1 LILQLAD
8 TYPVERLCECLQV
21 SKSAFY
27 AYRAKQTYQ
36 PTPQKLKLIE
46 ATKRLFDEHE
56 RRYGSRRLV
65 LDLQEQGFAV
75 GRHQLRKI
83 MLDSQLKAIQPRSF
97 VPRTTNSNH
106 DGPYSPNLLLDRPP
120 PIRPGEVLVGDITYL
135 PLVNGEWA
143 YLAGWLDLF
152 SRKLSGWTVDDNM
165 EEELVYIALRKAM
178 GHNQLGKGSIIHSDR
193 GGQYIG
199 NDFRATLRLHH
210 FKQSMSRADEVYDN
224 AFMESCWSRLK
235 AELVYQRVF
244 RSVADAQ
251 EQLFEYIELYYNRRR
266 RHSSLGYVSPL
277 QFEETYYRNNP
288 KIVS

>member
-1 LILQLAD
+1 M
-8 TYPVERLCECLQV
+8 YPVERLCECLDV

-36 PTPQKLKLIE
+36 PSKQQLKLRQ
-46 ATKRLFDEHE
+46 AAKDLFYDHE

-65 LDLQEQGFAV
+65 LDLQEQGFEV

-83 MLDSQLKAIQPRSF
+83 RRDSQLWAIQPRSF

-106 DGPYSPNLLLDRPP
+106 AGPYSPNLLLDRPAP
-120 PIRPGEVLVGDITYL
+120 SRPGEVLVGDITYL
-135 PLVNGEWA
+135 ALQGGEWA
-143 YLAGWLDLF
+143 YMAGWLDLY
-152 SRKLSGWTVDDNM
+152 SRKVSGWSVDEHM
-165 EEELVYIALRKAM
+165 EEELVHSALHKAI

-199 NDFRATLRLHH
+199 TSFRKTLRLHQ
-210 FKQSMSRADEVYDN
+210 FEQSMARVDEVYDN
-224 AFMESCWSRLK
+224 AFIESYWSRLK

-244 RSVADAQ
+244 RSVADAR

-266 RHSSLGYVSPL
+266 RHSSLGYISPS
-277 QFEETYYRNNP
+277 QFEEAYYRNNP
-288 KIVS
+288 KTVS